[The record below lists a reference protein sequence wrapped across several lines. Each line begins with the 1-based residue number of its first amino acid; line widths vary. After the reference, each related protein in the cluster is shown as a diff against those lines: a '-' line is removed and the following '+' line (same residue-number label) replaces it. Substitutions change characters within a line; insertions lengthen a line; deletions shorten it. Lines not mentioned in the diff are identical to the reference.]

1 MLVQATLSL
10 LTNLF
15 IFIKEPREHQA
26 IYCLLQG
33 RFCQAAE
40 PLHPPSY
47 SWEMQEM
54 ASELARHTCSQMATL
69 PARHPH
75 WWPLGSDPPSGSTE
89 ARTGRGRGTGCAG
102 HLSPMTR
109 SPRGQPSGG
118 WEAEPRPV
126 PTACPQRAWEE
137 AGQQVVGQLE
147 PGSAPTCFC

>member
-1 MLVQATLSL
+1 MLVQATFSL

-54 ASELARHTCSQMATL
+54 
-69 PARHPH
+69 
-75 WWPLGSDPPSGSTE
+75 
-89 ARTGRGRGTGCAG
+89 
-102 HLSPMTR
+102 
-109 SPRGQPSGG
+109 SGG
-118 WEAEPRPV
+118 PSTRLGETGQGKDHYTWNQPL
-126 PTACPQRAWEE
+126 AWLLAS
-137 AGQQVVGQLE
+137 AGTQG
-147 PGSAPTCFC
+147 